1 MRGPGFVLHLN
12 TENRTLKTL
21 NRNPSPWPSP
31 QGGEGTVATAAI
43 ASSLSLNDK
52 VPRPHSTTP
61 EKMAALDCTILT
73 NLRFW
78 T

>member
-1 MRGPGFVLHLN
+1 MRGA
-12 TENRTLKTL
+12 TLQTTNKSKIK
-21 NRNPSPWPSP
+21 NHQSQPPHPSPLP
-31 QGGEGTVATAAI
+31 QEGEGTVATEAI